1 MLPRI
6 WHSTANT
13 HYERL
18 KFRVLRTYKFERYA
32 WRCLAYLDGGRDRE
46 LGAFRLELRL
56 AVFRVYRRI
65 IAYIL

>member
-1 MLPRI
+1 MLSQL
-6 WHSTANT
+6 WHSSANT
-13 HYERL
+13 HYERSF
-18 KFRVLRTYKFERYA
+18 FRVLRTYKFERYA
-32 WRCLAYLDGGRDRE
+32 WRCLANLDGDRDRE